1 MAIKIAVAN
10 HKGGVGKTTSALH
23 LAWRA
28 ADLGLRVLAIDA
40 DGQGNLSIDLAGF
53 EYLQD
58 VPDDVSLACDLF
70 NDDHMPHPFTGND
83 RGIHV
88 IPSRANDRATFE
100 VERME
105 INVAAVPAINI
116 AKIEDQY
123 DVIIYDCPPGLGNLM
138 IAGVVMCDY
147 VALPVQLNA
156 YAVYGASGMLETL
169 ESMRAEIDTNIT
181 LLGMYVSRYNQ
192 RSDLDKEVMQ
202 QLRESLGD
210 KLLPTTIGARTAID
224 RAVTFGLPVWE
235 LKDGAAQVAAKEMLG
250 VVDELLRRAGLDV
263 AKLIADKR
271 KRQLAEARR
280 AKSKDKAA
288 RAQA

>member
-1 MAIKIAVAN
+1 MATKIAVAN

-53 EYLQD
+53 DFLQD
-58 VPDDVSLACDLF
+58 VPEDVTLSCELF
-70 NDDHMPHPFTGND
+70 NDDCDVRPYTGND

-100 VERME
+100 VERLD
-105 INVAAVPAINI
+105 IGVAAVPAANI
-116 AKIEDQY
+116 TPIEDQY

-138 IAGVVMCDY
+138 IAGIVMCDY

-156 YAVYGASGMLETL
+156 YAVWGASGMLATL
-169 ESMRAEIDTNIT
+169 DGLSEEVNTNIE

-202 QLRESLGD
+202 QLRDGLGD
-210 KLLPTTIGARTAID
+210 RLLTTAIGARAAID
-224 RAVTFGLPVWE
+224 RAVTFGIPVWE
-235 LKDGAAQVAAKEMLG
+235 LRDGAAQVAGREMLG
-250 VVDELLRRAGLDV
+250 VVDELLERAGLDIP
-263 AKLIADKR
+263 KLKAERR
-271 KRQLAEARR
+271 KRQRAEARARKADKDR
-280 AKSKDKAA
+280 AS
-288 RAQA
+288 